1 MRSHI
6 YLRAY
11 MAGVTVPSVL
21 VILMLAGFVVLR
33 FGYNVPIP
41 IERFLV
47 FPLAIVP
54 CLWGL
59 WNMLYIVVRKHWR
72 IPYIRNKVK
81 TSLGLH
87 GALVPL
93 VAGPLALGNAFLAGF
108 EISRSAWTIFPAGV
122 ALAMIAYYLMWKYLV
137 GFLNGVLE
145 VD

>member
-1 MRSHI
+1 MQSHI

-11 MAGVTVPSVL
+11 MAGVTVPSGL

-54 CLWGL
+54 GLWGL
-59 WNMLYIVVRKHWR
+59 WNMLYIVVRRHWR
-72 IPYIRNKVK
+72 IP
-81 TSLGLH
+81 LGLY

-93 VAGPLALGNAFLAGF
+93 VAGPLALGNAFLSGF
-108 EISRSAWTIFPAGV
+108 EISHSAWTTFAAGV
-122 ALAMIAYYLMWKYLV
+122 AVAMLAYYLMWKYLV

>member
-1 MRSHI
+1 MKRHI

-21 VILMLAGFVVLR
+21 VMLMLASFVVLR
-33 FGYNVPIP
+33 FGYHVSIP

-47 FPLAIVP
+47 FPLAMVP
-54 CLWGL
+54 GLWGL
-59 WNMLYIVVRKHWR
+59 WNMLYVLVRKHWR
-72 IPYIRNKVK
+72 IP
-81 TSLGLH
+81 LGLH

-108 EISRSAWTIFPAGV
+108 EISRSALTIFPAAI
-122 ALAMIAYYLMWKYLV
+122 ALVMLAYYLAWKYLV
-137 GFLNGVLE
+137 GFLNGVLD

>member
-1 MRSHI
+1 MQNHI

-11 MAGVTVPSVL
+11 MAGVTVPTVL
-21 VILMLAGFVVLR
+21 VVFILACFVVLR
-33 FGYNVPIP
+33 FCYNVPIR

-54 CLWGL
+54 GLWGL

-72 IPYIRNKVK
+72 IP
-81 TSLGLH
+81 LGLH

-93 VAGPLALGNAFLAGF
+93 VAGPLALGNALMAGF
-108 EISRSAWTIFPAGV
+108 EISRSALTIFPAAV
-122 ALAMIAYYLMWKYLV
+122 ALAMLAYYLAWKYLV
-137 GFLNGVLE
+137 GFLNDVLD

>member
-1 MRSHI
+1 MKSHI

-21 VILMLAGFVVLR
+21 VILMLSCFVVLR

-41 IERFLV
+41 MERFLV

-54 CLWGL
+54 GLWGL
-59 WNMLYIVVRKHWR
+59 WNMLYLVLRKHWR
-72 IPYIRNKVK
+72 IP
-81 TSLGLH
+81 LGLH
-87 GALVPL
+87 GALAPL

-122 ALAMIAYYLMWKYLV
+122 AIAMAAYYLAWKYLV
-137 GFLNGVLE
+137 GFLNGVLD

>member
-1 MRSHI
+1 MQSHI

-21 VILMLAGFVVLR
+21 VLLMLAGFVVLR

-54 CLWGL
+54 GLWGL

-72 IPYIRNKVK
+72 IQ
-81 TSLGLH
+81 LGLH

-108 EISRSAWTIFPAGV
+108 EIPRSAWTIFPAGV
-122 ALAMIAYYLMWKYLV
+122 VLAMLAYYLMWKYLV
-137 GFLNGVLE
+137 GFLNGVLD

>member
-1 MRSHI
+1 MQSHI

-54 CLWGL
+54 GLWGL

-72 IPYIRNKVK
+72 IP
-81 TSLGLH
+81 LGLH

-108 EISRSAWTIFPAGV
+108 EVSRSAWTIFPAGV
-122 ALAMIAYYLMWKYLV
+122 VLAMLAYYLMWKYLV
-137 GFLNGVLE
+137 GLLNGVLD

>member
-1 MRSHI
+1 MQSHI

-54 CLWGL
+54 GLWGL

-72 IPYIRNKVK
+72 IP
-81 TSLGLH
+81 LGLH

-93 VAGPLALGNAFLAGF
+93 VAGPLALGNALLAGF
-108 EISRSAWTIFPAGV
+108 EISRSALTIFPASV
-122 ALAMIAYYLMWKYLV
+122 ALAMLAYYLAWKYLV
-137 GFLNGVLE
+137 GFLNGVL
-145 VD
+145 DID

>member
-33 FGYNVPIP
+33 FGYNAPIP

-54 CLWGL
+54 VLWGL
-59 WNMLYIVVRKHWR
+59 WNMLYIAVRKHWN
-72 IPYIRNKVK
+72 IP
-81 TSLGLH
+81 LGLH

-108 EISRSAWTIFPAGV
+108 EISRSALTIFPAGV
-122 ALAMIAYYLMWKYLV
+122 VLAMAAYYLAWKYLV
-137 GFLNGVLE
+137 GFLNGVL
-145 VD
+145 DID

>member
-1 MRSHI
+1 MQSHI

-41 IERFLV
+41 IERFLM

-54 CLWGL
+54 GLWGL

-72 IPYIRNKVK
+72 IP
-81 TSLGLH
+81 LGLH

-108 EISRSAWTIFPAGV
+108 EVSRSAWTIFPAGV
-122 ALAMIAYYLMWKYLV
+122 ALAMLAYYLMWKYLV
-137 GFLNGVLE
+137 GFLNGVLD

>member
-1 MRSHI
+1 MQSHI

-21 VILMLAGFVVLR
+21 VILMLAGSVVLR
-33 FGYNVPIP
+33 FGFGYNVPIP

-54 CLWGL
+54 GLWGL

-72 IPYIRNKVK
+72 IP
-81 TSLGLH
+81 LGLH

-108 EISRSAWTIFPAGV
+108 EVSRSAWTIFPAGL
-122 ALAMIAYYLMWKYLV
+122 ALAMLAYYLMWKYLV
-137 GFLNGVLE
+137 GFLNGVLN

>member
-1 MRSHI
+1 MKRHI

-54 CLWGL
+54 GLWGL

-72 IPYIRNKVK
+72 IP
-81 TSLGLH
+81 LGLH

-108 EISRSAWTIFPAGV
+108 EISRSAWTIFPAGM
-122 ALAMIAYYLMWKYLV
+122 AFAMLAYYLMWKYLV
-137 GFLNGVLE
+137 GFLNGVLD

>member
-1 MRSHI
+1 MQSHI

-41 IERFLV
+41 IERFLM

-54 CLWGL
+54 GLWGL

-72 IPYIRNKVK
+72 IP
-81 TSLGLH
+81 LGLH

-108 EISRSAWTIFPAGV
+108 EVSRSAWTIFPAGV
-122 ALAMIAYYLMWKYLV
+122 VLAMLAYYLMWKYLV
-137 GFLNGVLE
+137 GLLNGVLD

>member
-1 MRSHI
+1 MKRHI

-11 MAGVTVPSVL
+11 MAGVTVPSAL
-21 VILMLAGFVVLR
+21 VILMLTGFVVLR
-33 FGYNVPIP
+33 FGYKVAIP

-54 CLWGL
+54 GLWGL

-72 IPYIRNKVK
+72 IP
-81 TSLGLH
+81 LGLH

-108 EISRSAWTIFPAGV
+108 EISRSVWT
-122 ALAMIAYYLMWKYLV
+122 
-137 GFLNGVLE
+137 
-145 VD
+145 

>member
-1 MRSHI
+1 MQSHI

-54 CLWGL
+54 GLWGL
-59 WNMLYIVVRKHWR
+59 WNMLYIVVRRHWR
-72 IPYIRNKVK
+72 IP
-81 TSLGLH
+81 LGLH

-93 VAGPLALGNAFLAGF
+93 VAGPLALGNAFLSGF
-108 EISRSAWTIFPAGV
+108 EISHSARTIFAAGV
-122 ALAMIAYYLMWKYLV
+122 ALAMLAYYLMWKYLV